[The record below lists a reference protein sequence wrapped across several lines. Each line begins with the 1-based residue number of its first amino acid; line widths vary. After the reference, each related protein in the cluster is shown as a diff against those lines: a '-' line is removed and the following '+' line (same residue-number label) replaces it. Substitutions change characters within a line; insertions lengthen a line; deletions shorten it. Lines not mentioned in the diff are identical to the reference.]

1 MAGSVQE
8 MRALVEPDPAK
19 GSGVQVR
26 FKESEA
32 TFSPAA
38 STFFDLLR
46 FGAAV
51 IVVMEHLASR
61 LFVGYGYLE
70 QPGLWA
76 QLLYWIN
83 LLGSPAVVVFF
94 VLSGL
99 FISRSIYRSALLSN
113 RGFDWSPYMIARVS
127 RLWLV
132 LIPALA
138 FTFAVDQVAEANGW
152 VNKGGG
158 VDVFV
163 GNIFFVQTILV
174 PQFGS
179 NAPLWSIS
187 NEFWY
192 YMIFPLIMLAVLSTT
207 VWRRLLFLAIGV
219 ALLLFIGPRKAAY
232 FLMWLLGA
240 AVMLLPVCRRI
251 GRGYSLLAATT
262 LLIFF
267 SLMRPLVARG
277 RLIFDGV
284 EIDLFWPD
292 LMIAVAAFLVM
303 RIALVFFEGR
313 EYFINM
319 SVDSMIRKGAA
330 FSFSLYVVHY
340 PLVNSGYFLAHANGF
355 RGFQP
360 GPIGVAF
367 EVGIVMLICAIAWL
381 FASMTERH
389 TDTVRMAVAQ
399 AWLRVSRR
407 GV

>member
-1 MAGSVQE
+1 MVVGRSRVNVGNTAKAGYG
-8 MRALVEPDPAK
+8 MRE
-19 GSGVQVR
+19 R
-26 FKESEA
+26 FSESDRM
-32 TFSPAA
+32 FSPAA

-46 FGAAV
+46 FSAAV

-99 FISRSIYRSALLSN
+99 FISRSIYRSTLLSN
-113 RGFDWSPYMIARVS
+113 RDFDWSHYMIARLS

-132 LIPALA
+132 LIPALV
-138 FTFAVDQVAEANGW
+138 FTFVVDQVADANGW
-152 VNKGGG
+152 VNKGSG

-163 GNIFFVQTILV
+163 GNVFFVQTILV
-174 PQFGS
+174 SQFGS

-192 YMIFPLIMLAVLSTT
+192 YMIFPLVMLAVLSTT

-219 ALLLFIGPRKAAY
+219 ALLVFIGPRKGAY

-240 AVMLLPVCRRI
+240 AVMLLPVYRRF
-251 GRGYSLLAATT
+251 GGGYSLVTAVT
-262 LLIFF
+262 LLVFF

-284 EIDLFWPD
+284 EIDVFWPD

-303 RIALVFFEGR
+303 RVALVFFEVR

-319 SVDSMIRKGAA
+319 AVDSMIRKGAA

-340 PLVNSGYFLAHANGF
+340 PLINSGYFLAHANGF

-360 GPIGVAF
+360 GPLGVAF
-367 EVGIVMLICAIAWL
+367 EVGIVVLICAIAWL

-389 TDTVRMAVAQ
+389 TDKVRVAVSQ
-399 AWLRVSRR
+399 VWLRVSRR
-407 GV
+407 GA